1 MSDEQ
6 ILPISWSASDV
17 FFYGAKGTFQVDA
30 GSYFRTISKRSTV
43 VSGIVRRYEQQG
55 IDQKE
60 AKQAAS
66 HEVEQ
71 REIDGHVEWVGE
83 IAGHKKGVIHSID
96 GKPLL
101 ITSSP
106 ALPIA
111 TCGACPTI
119 LGIIRQAFPDT
130 DQLSIFI
137 GWMKGGYLAVKN
149 GVHQPAPLLAIAGAP
164 NAGKSLISYIAKMM
178 LGGRSANP
186 LTAWSRTLPWNDHLV
201 GAELLLLDDC
211 QGSTDHRARM
221 EFSSHFKSSIYSE
234 SVEMNKRNQS
244 SISIRPV
251 WRVMICTNDNPEN
264 LLVLPP
270 ISSDNADKITLL
282 KIAKITLEV
291 DTSTPEGKLQLK
303 SEIISELGAFA
314 AILASFEIP
323 DHLKDSRSGTKAWQH
338 PDLLEKIESTKPET
352 KLAELLST
360 SIKSQAHLWSDLP
373 CVLTASEV
381 ESRLTEGATRAQ
393 AARLFTW
400 QAACGTYLSKLT
412 ESNCEFVKKAD
423 PDRHTKAKR
432 YQISKP

>member
-1 MSDEQ
+1 MNEEND
-6 ILPISWSASDV
+6 LPVSWAASDV
-17 FFYGAKGTFQVDA
+17 YFYGAKSTFQVDA

-43 VSGIVRRYEQQG
+43 VSGIVRRYTHQG
-55 IDQKE
+55 YEKKE
-60 AKQAAS
+60 AKEMAS
-66 HEVEQ
+66 YEVEQ

-106 ALPIA
+106 ALPVA
-111 TCGACPTI
+111 KCGACPTI
-119 LGIIRQAFPDT
+119 LSIIRQAFPDPH
-130 DQLSIFI
+130 QLAIFM

-149 GVHQPAPLLAIAGAP
+149 GVHQPAPLLAVAGKP
-164 NAGKSLISYIAKMM
+164 NEGKSLLAYVTKMM

-186 LTAWSRTLPWNDHLV
+186 LTAWSKTLPWNDHLV

-211 QGSTDHRARM
+211 QGSTDHRTRM

-244 SISIRPV
+244 SITIRPV

-282 KIAKITLEV
+282 KISKIELDI
-291 DTSTPEGKLQLK
+291 DTSTPEGKTQLQR
-303 SEIISELGAFA
+303 EITSELGAFA
-314 AILASFEIP
+314 AILESFEIP
-323 DHLKDSRSGTKAWQH
+323 ENLKDSRSGTNAWQH

-352 KLAELLST
+352 KLAELLSS
-360 SIKSQAHLWSDLP
+360 SIRGQSHSWSDLP
-373 CVLTASEV
+373 CVLTATEV
-381 ESRLTEGATRAQ
+381 ESRLSEGSTKAQ
-393 AARLFTW
+393 AGKLFSW
-400 QAACGTYLSKLT
+400 QAACGTYLSKLAKSDCQFIQ
-412 ESNCEFVKKAD
+412 EAE

-432 YQISKP
+432 YHISKP